1 MRKLLS
7 VVFVLLFVVS
17 FTLVGCKK
25 EESAKVDASGGD
37 TAQATILSKEIA
49 KDGHFIAYEN
59 GTVLD
64 TANGLMWA
72 AKDNGSDINWTNAK
86 KYCESYEGGG
96 YTDWRMPTQDE
107 LTAIIGASEP
117 YKTACGE
124 DAHIT
129 KLINLSCVFVWGSD
143 TFSSDE
149 ASSVYIGP
157 DGGATFMV
165 KNNLAKNYRALPVRG
180 TKK

>member
-17 FTLVGCKK
+17 FTVVGCKK
-25 EESAKVDASGGD
+25 EESAKVDTVGGD
-37 TAQATILSKEIA
+37 TAQATIPAKEIA
-49 KDGHFIAYEN
+49 KDGTYIAYDN

-64 TANGLMWA
+64 TKNGLMWA

-86 KYCESYEGGG
+86 KYCESYDGGG
-96 YTDWRMPTQDE
+96 YSDWRMPTQDE
-107 LTAIIGASEP
+107 LEAIIGAAEP
-117 YKTACGE
+117 YKTACKE

-129 KLINLSCVFVWGSD
+129 KLISLSCVFVWGSN
-143 TFSSDE
+143 TFGADE

-157 DGGATFMV
+157 DGGAMFMV
-165 KNNLAKNYRALPVRG
+165 KNTLTKNYRALPVRA